1 MNVILNCEY
10 LTEREQAHEYLA
22 KMLSF
27 PGYYGKNL
35 DALYDCLT
43 ELSGRNLVLL
53 NTALLSSGYGE
64 RILKTLEDAARS
76 NPGLTLEVVPAAV

>member
-1 MNVILNCEY
+1 MVNVILNCEY

-43 ELSGRNLVLL
+43 ELGPCTIQLENADLL
-53 NTALLSSGYGE
+53 RRDDGYGAL
-64 RILKTLEDAARS
+64 ILRTLEDAARDNS
-76 NPGLTLEVVPAAV
+76 NLKMEEL